1 MQAQFRRLRA
11 IGLVL
16 GLVVVMGLLVVLSAC
31 APGSAGVGSQ
41 GVVNTELPSPT
52 CPAGQAGQPC
62 SSQLP
67 KGTLNGEVLAGPT
80 CPVERAEQPCP
91 PKPVPNRVVLVE
103 TTKGSVITQV
113 TTDQQGRFTIALPP
127 GTYDLLVASVAGQFP
142 IQRKPQ
148 QVTIL
153 AGQTQQVQIMLDTG
167 IR

>member
-1 MQAQFRRLRA
+1 
-11 IGLVL
+11 
-16 GLVVVMGLLVVLSAC
+16 
-31 APGSAGVGSQ
+31 
-41 GVVNTELPSPT
+41 
-52 CPAGQAGQPC
+52 
-62 SSQLP
+62 
-67 KGTLNGEVLAGPT
+67 
-80 CPVERAEQPCP
+80 VERAEQPCP